1 MKNKKAPILICAAVI
16 FAAAAA
22 AVFAL
27 PEKKNLDFFAMDTLV
42 NFNITAR
49 GADIITEEAKNRVN
63 ALDTEVLSRQSASSE
78 IYSLNKNHGGKMS
91 EQVGEYIS
99 VLLDVFKKSG
109 GAFDFTLGAL
119 SDLWGFGGEPSV
131 PPEDKIGEILALTG
145 ADKITIN
152 GGNIEFPQGAV
163 LDFGAAGKGIAL
175 DEIKEILDKYKA
187 KEAVIS
193 VGGSILVYGGRDFKV
208 GIRDPRSQSGY
219 AAVLTL
225 GQACVSTSGSYERFF
240 ESGGRRY
247 HHILDPKT
255 GHPAE
260 NGLVSATVISDS
272 GILSDALS
280 TACFVSGLEEG
291 MALARSFGCEAV
303 FIDENDKIYT
313 TPGIADSTEITGGG
327 FTKAVMPGAREA
339 E

>member
-16 FAAAAA
+16 LAAAAA

-49 GADIITEEAKNRVN
+49 GADKITEEAKDRVN

-91 EQVGEYIS
+91 AQVGEYIS

-145 ADKITIN
+145 ADKITID

-175 DEIKEILDKYKA
+175 DEIKEILD
-187 KEAVIS
+187 ID
-193 VGGSILVYGGRDFKV
+193 GGECTADGKFSLDACRCIGACGLAPVMTVNGEVYGR
-208 GIRDPRSQSGY
+208 
-219 AAVLTL
+219 
-225 GQACVSTSGSYERFF
+225 
-240 ESGGRRY
+240 
-247 HHILDPKT
+247 
-255 GHPAE
+255 
-260 NGLVSATVISDS
+260 LVPGDVA
-272 GILSDALS
+272 GIL
-280 TACFVSGLEEG
+280 EKY
-291 MALARSFGCEAV
+291 
-303 FIDENDKIYT
+303 N
-313 TPGIADSTEITGGG
+313 
-327 FTKAVMPGAREA
+327 
-339 E
+339 